1 MSDTLDTAP
10 AGADAAAD
18 TFESLEETAAAFAD
32 EILTNATAGAP
43 DETGDAS
50 DSEDGFGDDPEDDGA
65 GDADGE
71 EFDPFEGMSD
81 EELDAMVE
89 AQAGDG
95 AADGPAAEF
104 GLIAGD
110 TPEGFRSG
118 FVALV
123 GRPNAGKSTLLN
135 ACMGSKVAIT
145 SPVAQTTRRRMRAV
159 VNRDGFQ
166 LVFVDTPGIHKPKD
180 GLGSELN
187 RSALA
192 ELSDVD
198 VVAFLID
205 ASVPIG
211 RGDAWVAERVRA
223 SKAVKILVLTKADK
237 VGQSEMMKQ
246 LDAARALVDFDDELV
261 VSSTENFNVETFID
275 VVSGYLPEGP
285 RWFPKGMDTDSDDA
299 TMVAEFVREKVLLRT
314 REEVPHSVGVVC
326 DHLERTRRLVRVHA
340 TVYVEREGQKGILI
354 GRRGD
359 MIKHIGT
366 DARHDLERLFGRK
379 VYLEL
384 DVRVKPGWRDDMRE
398 IRRMGYAFEE

>member
-1 MSDTLDTAP
+1 MTELEKDLLETAEALD
-10 AGADAAAD
+10 DAEDA
-18 TFESLEETAAAFAD
+18 LEEEDGLDAD
-32 EILTNATAGAP
+32 EEL
-43 DETGDAS
+43 
-50 DSEDGFGDDPEDDGA
+50 
-65 GDADGE
+65 E
-71 EFDPFEGMSD
+71 EFDPFADLGD
-81 EELDAMVE
+81 DELDALIE
-89 AQAGDG
+89 SQGDVG
-95 AADGPAAEF
+95 AEL
-104 GLIAGD
+104 GLVAGD

-135 ACMGSKVAIT
+135 ACMGTKVAIT

-159 VNRDGFQ
+159 VDRDEFQ

-211 RGDAWVAERVRA
+211 RGDAWVAERVAA
-223 SKAVKILVLTKADK
+223 SSAVKVLVLTKADK
-237 VGQSEMMKQ
+237 VDQTKMIKQ
-246 LDAARALVDFDDELV
+246 IEEARKLVDFDDVIV
-261 VSSTENFNVETFID
+261 VSSTEGFNVEPFIQLVAD
-275 VVSGYLPEGP
+275 YLPQGP
-285 RWFPKGMDTDSDDA
+285 RWYPKGMDTDTDDA
-299 TMVAEFVREKVLLRT
+299 TLVAEFVREKVLLRT

-326 DHLERTRRLVRVHA
+326 DSFESTSKLVRVHA

-354 GRRGD
+354 GRKGE

-384 DVRVKPGWRDDMRE
+384 AVRVKQGWRDDVNE

>member
-1 MSDTLDTAP
+1 MDHTTNTPHDAEVLDRDVENLAL
-10 AGADAAAD
+10 DED
-18 TFESLEETAAAFAD
+18 FESD
-32 EILTNATAGAP
+32 
-43 DETGDAS
+43 
-50 DSEDGFGDDPEDDGA
+50 EDGVI
-65 GDADGE
+65 E
-71 EFDPFEGMSD
+71 EFDPFEGLSD
-81 EELDAMVE
+81 DEIDAMVDAE
-89 AQAGDG
+89 D
-95 AADGPAAEF
+95 AASTL
-104 GLIAGD
+104 GLVACD

-145 SPVAQTTRRRMRAV
+145 SPVAQTTRRRMRAIV
-159 VNRDGFQ
+159 DRDGYQ

-211 RGDAWVAERVRA
+211 RGDEWIAERVRA
-223 SKAVKILVLTKADK
+223 SHATKILVLTKADK
-237 VGQSEMMKQ
+237 VDQAAMMSQ
-246 LDAARALVDFDDELV
+246 LDRARELADFDDMIV
-261 VSSTENFNVETFID
+261 VSSTEHFNVEPFIEL
-275 VVSGYLPEGP
+275 VSEHLPAGP
-285 RWFPKGMDTDSDDA
+285 RWFPKGMDTDTDDA
-299 TMVAEFVREKVLLRT
+299 TLVAEFVREKVLLRT

-326 DHLERTRRLVRVHA
+326 DAFERTRKLVRAHA
-340 TVYVEREGQKGILI
+340 TVYVEREGQKGILV
-354 GRRGD
+354 GRRGE

-366 DARHDLERLFGRK
+366 DARRDLERLFGRK
-379 VYLEL
+379 VFLAL
-384 DVRVKPGWRDDMRE
+384 DVRVQRGWRDDERE

>member
-1 MSDTLDTAP
+1 MNQTTRDELDSM
-10 AGADAAAD
+10 DA
-18 TFESLEETAAAFAD
+18 T
-32 EILTNATAGAP
+32 I
-43 DETGDAS
+43 
-50 DSEDGFGDDPEDDGA
+50 GDDVAIE
-65 GDADGE
+65 GDEAIE
-71 EFDPFEGMSD
+71 EFDPFESMSD

-89 AQAGDG
+89 ATD
-95 AADGPAAEF
+95 AASEL
-104 GLIAGD
+104 GLVAGD

-145 SPVAQTTRRRMRAV
+145 SPVAQTTRRRMRAIV
-159 VNRDGFQ
+159 DRDDFQ

-211 RGDAWVAERVRA
+211 RGDEWIAERVRRA
-223 SKAVKILVLTKADK
+223 RAVKILVLTKADK
-237 VGQSEMMKQ
+237 VDQAKMMRQ
-246 LDAARALVDFDDELV
+246 LDRARELVDFDDMIV
-261 VSSTENFNVETFID
+261 VSSTERFNVEPFIQL
-275 VVSGYLPEGP
+275 VSEHLPAGP
-285 RWFPKGMDTDSDDA
+285 RWYPKGMDTDTDDA
-299 TMVAEFVREKVLLRT
+299 TLVAEFVREKVLLRT

-326 DHLERTRRLVRVHA
+326 DAFERSSKLVRAHA
-340 TVYVEREGQKGILI
+340 TVYVEREGQKGILV
-354 GRRGD
+354 GRHGE
-359 MIKHIGT
+359 MVKHIGT
-366 DARHDLERLFGRK
+366 DARKDLERLFGRK
-379 VYLEL
+379 VYLSL
-384 DVRVKPGWRDDMRE
+384 DVRVQRGWRDDERE